1 MSVRKLWY
9 VVAAALFVMASM
21 TAHATSHAR
30 IVRLSYVDGNVQMDR
45 ASGQGMERAILN
57 APIIEGSR
65 ILTGANGLAEIEF
78 EDNTTVRLGEATEVR
93 FSELLINDDG
103 DKVNE
108 VDLVRGT
115 MYFGARGDKHSID
128 RVMAAGHT
136 FIVRN
141 NSQIRFMMLGD
152 QAQVAVLNGE
162 AQFETN
168 SQIAKIKKNDTVTVD
183 SSNSTGMVLAKG
195 VDGIPLDRWNSER
208 AAYQSAYSNDNPSY
222 GSHGMSGSGFAD
234 LAYYGGFTSMPGYGM
249 LWQPYGASSWNGWDP
264 YMAGGWMYTSGLG
277 YSWASAYPWGWM
289 PSHYGSWVYL
299 PAGGWFWS
307 PGNSFKN
314 GGVVNNWR
322 PTAPVVQGPAGYTAP
337 TPPSAALLNGARP
350 SVLVGRIGT
359 APAYLPGGP
368 IPPNFRAV
376 LNERDR
382 IMGMNAMSAN
392 GRSGGG
398 ASSAASAHGSRA
410 VGTSRA
416 AATQNGH
423 VFVPPPS
430 PSMMSTNPMPHGS
443 MSMGSG
449 AASAGGFDGSASAT
463 HGSASPMRGTASGGH
478 ATSGAAVHSGAHTNP
493 K

>member
-9 VVAAALFVMASM
+9 VAAGALFVIASM
-21 TAHATSHAR
+21 NAHATSHVR

-57 APIIEGSR
+57 APIVEGSR
-65 ILTGANGLAEIEF
+65 ILTGANGLAEVEF
-78 EDNTTVRLGEATEVR
+78 EDNTTVRLGEATEIR
-93 FSELLINDDG
+93 FSQLLINDAG

-115 MYFGARGDKHSID
+115 LYFGARGDKHSID

-152 QAQVAVLNGE
+152 QAQVAVMNGE
-162 AQFETN
+162 AQFEN
-168 SQIAKIKKNDTVTVD
+168 NGQIAKIKKNDTVTVD
-183 SSNSTGMVLAKG
+183 SANSTGMVLAKG
-195 VDGIPLDRWNSER
+195 VENIPLDRWNSER
-208 AAYQSAYSNDNPSY
+208 AAYQSAYSYDNPSY

-249 LWQPYGASSWNGWDP
+249 LWQPYGASSWAGWDP

-277 YSWASAYPWGWM
+277 YTWASAYPWGWM

-299 PAGGWFWS
+299 PTGGWFWS

-337 TPPSAALLNGARP
+337 VAPSAAAVNGARP

-368 IPPNFRAV
+368 VPPNFRAV

-382 IMGMNAMSAN
+382 IMGMNAMNN
-392 GRSGGG
+392 GGRTGGG
-398 ASSAASAHGSRA
+398 AAVSAHGSRA
-410 VGTSRA
+410 VGTSKA
-416 AATQNGH
+416 ASAQNGH

-443 MSMGSG
+443 TSMGGG
-449 AASAGGFDGSASAT
+449 AASSGGFDGSASGM
-463 HGSASPMRGTASGGH
+463 HGSASPTRGASSGSRATTTTGGH
-478 ATSGAAVHSGAHTNP
+478 GGAHPSP